1 MVKRLLMGE
10 GAPLTENTEALA
22 HEEAVVIAL

>member
-1 MVKRLLMGE
+1 MAKRLLMRE

-22 HEEAVVIAL
+22 HEKAVIIAL